1 VTEKEKNAKKKILII
16 YDIDDNWWETEKR
29 EVYDSVKSLKTALLK
44 KKFEVEDIEINRK
57 EDLTIKLKKYS
68 NNNVLI
74 FNWCES
80 IPGLPQSEW
89 KVPDALEKLGFAYT
103 GSSADVLKLSYDK
116 YRTIEILKKNN
127 IDIPFSKVYEHT
139 HNLDWNIY
147 PAIVKSAVD
156 HCSLGISPKSV
167 VFNNDELKERIDY
180 YLKNYNQPALVEVF
194 IDGREF
200 HVSVLGN
207 EIIEVL
213 PIAEMDYSKFEDI
226 HDRLCTYESKF
237 VPGSKHYSGIETLL
251 PAPLTNDEFRK
262 IIEVSKLSFKILG
275 CRDYAR
281 IDIRMLDNKI
291 YVLDVNPNPDISA
304 DASMACA
311 AEFLGMDYSD
321 FIEKLVNITIDR
333 YSAASAKLK
342 K

>member
-1 VTEKEKNAKKKILII
+1 
-16 YDIDDNWWETEKR
+16 
-29 EVYDSVKSLKTALLK
+29 
-44 KKFEVEDIEINRK
+44 
-57 EDLTIKLKKYS
+57 
-68 NNNVLI
+68 
-74 FNWCES
+74 
-80 IPGLPQSEW
+80 
-89 KVPDALEKLGFAYT
+89 
-103 GSSADVLKLSYDK
+103 
-116 YRTIEILKKNN
+116 
-127 IDIPFSKVYEHT
+127 
-139 HNLDWNIY
+139 
-147 PAIVKSAVD
+147 
-156 HCSLGISPKSV
+156 ISPKSV